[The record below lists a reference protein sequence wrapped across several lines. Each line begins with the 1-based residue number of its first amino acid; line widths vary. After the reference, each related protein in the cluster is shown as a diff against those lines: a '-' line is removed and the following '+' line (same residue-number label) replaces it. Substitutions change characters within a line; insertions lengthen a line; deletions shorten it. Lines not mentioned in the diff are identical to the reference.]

1 MVRGQTHCE
10 TLRHGKTLSLKKKG
24 KKQKVACAYSSTI
37 EFGIEAESSND
48 LVIQQQRA
56 RNRSLK
62 EKRRYL
68 SPEM

>member
-1 MVRGQTHCE
+1 MIRGHTHCE
-10 TLRHGKTLSLKKKG
+10 TLRHGKTMSLKKR
-24 KKQKVACAYSSTI
+24 KKQKVACAHSSTI

-56 RNRSLK
+56 RNRALK

>member
-1 MVRGQTHCE
+1 MIRGHTHCE
-10 TLRHGKTLSLKKKG
+10 TLRHGKTLSLKKG

-62 EKRRYL
+62 EKRKYL